1 MKNFWLIFVILL
13 LGFFV
18 RVAFTAHSLKI
29 SGDLLAQAEWGRKF
43 WELGP
48 KNFYSS
54 RYYLLTPPTY
64 PPLSNL
70 IYAGAFWANENRIV
84 LAKINNIA
92 GVIPTSFLIF
102 LDKTDPDIPYL
113 FNYGY
118 FLILKLPVILADLAI
133 SLFIYRVVLEITKN
147 RNKAWLGFL
156 LYLFNPITIFLS
168 GVWGQTES
176 LVALPAILSFYFT
189 YRRKFYL
196 SFPLFFISLYLKPTW
211 ILLTP
216 LYLFSLYVYKPKGII
231 LGLSVAILIYLSST
245 WVFSGKEIF
254 PFTARMISS
263 NISPFAK
270 GVSRFSVTAFN
281 VYSVFFGVE
290 KDTSTSVSTIASL
303 IPYIFLNY
311 ISFRR
316 LVKGGRKDLT
326 NLLGSIFIVGMGSF
340 LFMTSM
346 LERYFFPALIPMIIL
361 AAMNIRRF
369 WSVILVQVI
378 LFINLYWSFYRRSDV
393 FLNNLFLS
401 NNLLLIRALSFVN
414 VAAFIYLISKPPRSV
429 LQLNNRGLPLKRG

>member
-1 MKNFWLIFVILL
+1 MKKNFWFILAFLL

-18 RVAFTAHSLKI
+18 RVIFTAHSLKI

-48 KNFYSS
+48 RNFYSS

-70 IYAGAFWANENRIV
+70 IYAGAFWLNENRIV

-118 FLILKLPVILADLAI
+118 FLILKLPIILADLAI
-133 SLFIYRVVLEITKN
+133 SIFIYKIVFEITRNK
-147 RNKAWLGFL
+147 NKAWFGFL

-168 GVWGQTES
+168 GIWGQTES
-176 LVALPAILSFYFT
+176 LVALPAILSFYLA
-189 YRRKFYL
+189 YKRKFYL
-196 SFPLFFISLYLKPTW
+196 SAPLFFISLYLKPTW
-211 ILLTP
+211 ILLAP
-216 LYLFSLYVYKPKGII
+216 LYFFSIYFYKPKRII
-231 LGLSVAILIYLSST
+231 FGSLIVFLIYLSST
-245 WVFSGKEIF
+245 WVVSGKEIF

-290 KDTSTSVSTIASL
+290 KDTTTSVSTIVSL

-316 LVKGGRKDLT
+316 LVKGGRKNLT

-346 LERYFFPALIPMIIL
+346 LERYFFPALIPMIVLVAI
-361 AAMNIRRF
+361 NIRRF
-369 WSVILVQVI
+369 WPAIVVQAI

-393 FLNNLFLS
+393 FLNSLFLS
-401 NNLLLIRALSFVN
+401 NNLFLIRALSFVN
-414 VAAFIYLISKPPRSV
+414 VAAFVLITRK
-429 LQLNNRGLPLKRG
+429 LKAFRATIE